1 MAPNHRESRE
11 TKRKDCSFTATFT
24 FVRRNSIVLVKIQG
38 IGEKPVTVRR
48 HLTLLRLTLFQYYA
62 VWGSLKSDV
71 ILVFPKIGRDIGVPQ
86 NRARFCFFDTRMQ
99 SRGAFD
105 TSTNATYCVYKYVNI
120 IFYFIVIVKAKGRFR
135 DAFWPW
141 LYS

>member
-62 VWGSLKSDV
+62 VVLG
-71 ILVFPKIGRDIGVPQ
+71 FPEIGRDIGVPQ
-86 NRARFCFFDTRMQ
+86 NRT
-99 SRGAFD
+99 
-105 TSTNATYCVYKYVNI
+105 
-120 IFYFIVIVKAKGRFR
+120 
-135 DAFWPW
+135 
-141 LYS
+141 